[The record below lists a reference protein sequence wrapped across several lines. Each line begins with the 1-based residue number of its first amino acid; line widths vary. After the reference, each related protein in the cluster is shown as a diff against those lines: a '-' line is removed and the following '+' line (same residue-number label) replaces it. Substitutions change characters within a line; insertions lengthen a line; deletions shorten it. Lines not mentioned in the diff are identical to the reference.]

1 MRLAVDNK
9 TLRVRLLELR
19 KKINDPI
26 DDLLT
31 VLDEEELREAKEKN
45 GQPVIVESIKKGEP
59 DRE

>member
-1 MRLAVDNK
+1 MDNK

-19 KKINDPI
+19 KKINEPI
-26 DDLLT
+26 DDLLR

-45 GQPVIVESIKKGEP
+45 GRPVIVESIKKGEP

>member
-19 KKINDPI
+19 KKINEPI
-26 DDLLT
+26 DDLLR

-45 GQPVIVESIKKGEP
+45 GRAVLMESMKKGEP
-59 DRE
+59 EKE

>member
-1 MRLAVDNK
+1 MNNK

-26 DDLLT
+26 DGLLT
-31 VLDEEELREAKEKN
+31 ALDEEELREAKENN
-45 GQPVIVESIKKGEP
+45 GRPVIVESIKKGEP